1 MFERGNTIKHT
12 LPERSNLIPIH
23 TSQSQVHH
31 KDHTT
36 RGYSW
41 HTIIQLSSSM
51 IRVTYKAL
59 LTYVHA

>member
-1 MFERGNTIKHT
+1 MMERGNPIQLT

-31 KDHTT
+31 NDHTT
-36 RGYSW
+36 RGDSL

-51 IRVTYKAL
+51 IRVTDNAL
-59 LTYVHA
+59 LTYIHA